1 MKVWLTNKFAGI
13 TGYSLEFVYYICTG
27 ELWQMRGLV
36 DERPFPI
43 CVYVR
48 YYTFHIH
55 IIHFTYILYI
65 LHTYYTFYIHIIHFT
80 YILYILHTYYTFY
93 IHIIHLHDMMYYT

>member
-27 ELWQMRGLV
+27 ELWQMKGLV

-48 YYTFHIH
+48 YYTF
-55 IIHFTYILYI
+55 YIYMI
-65 LHTYYTFYIHIIHFT
+65 
-80 YILYILHTYYTFY
+80 
-93 IHIIHLHDMMYYT
+93 